1 MLKIYKSQCGRV
13 YEIEKKN
20 FNKKIL
26 NLGNGL
32 KRNLYHKNVCLFF
45 I

>member
-13 YEIEKKN
+13 YEIEKKS

-32 KRNLYHKNVCLFF
+32 
-45 I
+45 